1 MDTMTRKRRMAKIPI
16 FQMLL
21 ARKKVSKNLDS
32 SKVREGRFQL
42 DKLRGADQK
51 LDQNGWMLRVRV
63 LRRRV
68 GGAKYNNRSVWVEQC
83 LYKML
88 VEIHLRCH

>member
-16 FQMLL
+16 FPMLL
-21 ARKKVSKNLDS
+21 AKKKVSKNLDS

-51 LDQNGWMLRVRV
+51 LDQNGWMLRVRC
-63 LRRRV
+63 LD
-68 GGAKYNNRSVWVEQC
+68 AEWVELNITTDQC
-83 LYKML
+83 GWSNACT
-88 VEIHLRCH
+88 RCW